1 MKMQAYRSIKNA
13 IVYADKEGGKEIQ
26 GDEIMKVPIQI
37 WLATYSNICKASALK
52 YLLGIERFAW

>member
-37 WLATYSNICKASALK
+37 
-52 YLLGIERFAW
+52 